1 MEDKKLNALSDEAL
15 DAVTGG
21 KGKVYCQKNEETGM
35 FDVIDE
41 MTGRCICS
49 FNTLEDAEK
58 FIELGASRLGTSRI
72 VKLAR
77 AQEQ

>member
-58 FIELGASRLGTSRI
+58 KTDDMNHPKKRRPIL
-72 VKLAR
+72 
-77 AQEQ
+77 